1 MEQKTYIGLTPTKEM
16 EEVKS
21 GLRVI
26 TGEVPRRIPIHK
38 EIPREIPKQF
48 VYGYVDED
56 NLHQLRVELWEELE
70 ESIITIKLI
79 GSLKNDIREGEE
91 IKFYW

>member
-21 GLRVI
+21 GLCVI
-26 TGEVPRRIPIHK
+26 AGEVPRRNPIPI
-38 EIPREIPKQF
+38 EIPKQF
-48 VYGYVDED
+48 VCGYVDEN

-70 ESIITIKLI
+70 ESILTIKLI

-91 IKFYW
+91 IKFCW